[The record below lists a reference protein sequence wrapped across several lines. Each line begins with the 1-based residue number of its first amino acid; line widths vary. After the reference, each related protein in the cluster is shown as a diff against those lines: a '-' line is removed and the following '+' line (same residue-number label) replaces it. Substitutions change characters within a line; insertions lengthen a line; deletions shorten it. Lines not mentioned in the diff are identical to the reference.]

1 VQPPKGEKGR
11 YLALSHCWGVSTIK
25 ERLTTTLATLDC
37 RLETIPMSLMPAI
50 FYDATIIT
58 RRLGYRYLWIDSLCI
73 IQDSVEDW
81 EVESQN
87 MGNIYMNASL
97 TIAAGAA
104 KDSDGGMLR
113 NDYRAEDLEAR
124 FEPSRWFL
132 QDRQVM
138 GFYALQDAKPRDK
151 VDTDIEKAA
160 KDKKAKYFHLK
171 IYGGEGS
178 PTVTLEPWL
187 SFSDKEENWY
197 RCTVAGP
204 LAARGWCLQERL
216 LSHRILYYGVRQI
229 YWQCATSRKAADG
242 ESVPMAARTSF
253 RNAGSEATES
263 PDLLS
268 LKRLHSSINAE
279 DVQISPEEKKRIETK
294 IFKTWHSILFAYVNR
309 RLTKQTDKL
318 PALMGMAKL
327 IQNLTD
333 DTYVAG
339 FWRKYLLV
347 SLIWTHTA
355 SSIREYDLRSIYEQY
370 QMDKPQWDHEKP
382 WLEGPSWSWASAHFY
397 DRLNFWADQDEKY
410 SLKVWSEQDANILE
424 VEMDR
429 VGQNDFGRVKSG
441 RLTLRG
447 FTYPRWDVRTSGWDP
462 MDSMSSMILGICPHS
477 PWNRGNDEFSR
488 ADLVLW
494 DYYPRQRLSSVTRLL
509 LHIGLYL
516 LRLFTP
522 LFWQGL
528 YYRGSGPK
536 QAKPKC
542 PACMEYLCMH
552 ILSIVDRLP
561 SEAVRIKSGK
571 KMYEVT
577 LWSLILEPV
586 TGKEETYRRIGIVGK
601 GIYVS
606 EEEFERMTHAD
617 SSRKGLPK
625 NFDVWKLKTLTI
637 I

>member
-1 VQPPKGEKGR
+1 VGSGVGGAQCSAQVRAATAQVQRRKWTLGRSSFGIDYIGNHDDAICPPIADNDRPTRLIDVGLADGSEEPRLVQPPKGEKGR

-37 RLETIPMSLMPAI
+37 RLETIPVSLMSAN

-113 NDYRAEDLEAR
+113 NENRAEDLEAR

-132 QDRQVM
+132 QDRPVM
-138 GFYALQDAKPRDK
+138 GLYALQDAKPRDK
-151 VDTDIEKAA
+151 VDTDIA

-171 IYGGEGS
+171 IYGGKGS

-187 SFSDKEENWY
+187 PFSDKEGNWY
-197 RCTVAGP
+197 QCTVAGP

-327 IQNLTD
+327 SKISRMTPMS
-333 DTYVAG
+333 
-339 FWRKYLLV
+339 R
-347 SLIWTHTA
+347 
-355 SSIREYDLRSIYEQY
+355 
-370 QMDKPQWDHEKP
+370 
-382 WLEGPSWSWASAHFY
+382 
-397 DRLNFWADQDEKY
+397 
-410 SLKVWSEQDANILE
+410 
-424 VEMDR
+424 
-429 VGQNDFGRVKSG
+429 DFG
-441 RLTLRG
+441 
-447 FTYPRWDVRTSGWDP
+447 
-462 MDSMSSMILGICPHS
+462 
-477 PWNRGNDEFSR
+477 GNIF
-488 ADLVLW
+488 
-494 DYYPRQRLSSVTRLL
+494 
-509 LHIGLYL
+509 
-516 LRLFTP
+516 
-522 LFWQGL
+522 
-528 YYRGSGPK
+528 
-536 QAKPKC
+536 
-542 PACMEYLCMH
+542 
-552 ILSIVDRLP
+552 
-561 SEAVRIKSGK
+561 
-571 KMYEVT
+571 
-577 LWSLILEPV
+577 
-586 TGKEETYRRIGIVGK
+586 
-601 GIYVS
+601 
-606 EEEFERMTHAD
+606 
-617 SSRKGLPK
+617 
-625 NFDVWKLKTLTI
+625 
-637 I
+637 